1 MAKRKTEHRIIQ
13 SGLNILA
20 TQGSHGFTMRK
31 VSTGAGVTLSNLQ
44 YHFKNRDALLMGI
57 IDYYLFKCVET
68 GNNAI
73 ISLPDKASIKKTDI
87 RNLLISLLDNESK
100 HNLCKT
106 FKEIWAI
113 STRNEI
119 IKKHLDNYY
128 IESALLINKVFG
140 HLISTKR
147 QGKKLVA
154 VLIPYFE
161 GYSITANALPLPP
174 KQIANLLTDIVWDIL
189 TLNADSEF
197 KHFQTI

>member
-1 MAKRKTEHRIIQ
+1 MVKIETEHRIIQ

-20 TQGSHGFTMRK
+20 AQGSHGFTMRK
-31 VSTGAGVTLSNLQ
+31 VSIGAGITLSNLQ

-57 IDYYLFKCVET
+57 IDYYLFKCT
-68 GNNAI
+68 KIGTNAT
-73 ISLPDKASIKKTDI
+73 ISLPDKASIKKSDI

-100 HNLCKT
+100 LNLCKT

-113 STRNEI
+113 STRNEV
-119 IKKHLDNYY
+119 IKKYLDDYY

-140 HLISTKR
+140 NLISTKR

-161 GYSITANALPLPP
+161 GYSITADALPLPP
-174 KQIANLLTDIVWDIL
+174 KQIASLLTDIVWDIL
-189 TLNADSEF
+189 TLNVDSEF
-197 KHFQTI
+197 KHCHAV